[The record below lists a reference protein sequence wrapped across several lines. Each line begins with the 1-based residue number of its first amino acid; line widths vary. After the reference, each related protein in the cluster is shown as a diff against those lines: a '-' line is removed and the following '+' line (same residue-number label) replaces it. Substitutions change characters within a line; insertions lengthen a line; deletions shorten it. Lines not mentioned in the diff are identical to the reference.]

1 METKKTLKIKFYQNL
16 GKLLYAIAAA
26 DKQVREEEFNKFKVL
41 VKEHWEENNDEKE
54 NTVYQ
59 IVNAF
64 ERLHKKEALNAE
76 KYFNDFVNY
85 RNKYPDLFTEAIRK
99 RIMKTASSVALSFSK
114 VNKSELIMLAKLD
127 MALKK

>member
-59 IVNAF
+59 IVYAF
-64 ERLHKKEALNAE
+64 ERLHKQEALNAE

>member
-1 METKKTLKIKFYQNL
+1 MPFGGAHGLSQIE
-16 GKLLYAIAAA
+16 IATRGITQTVVAA
-26 DKQVREEEFNKFKVL
+26 RS
-41 VKEHWEENNDEKE
+41 HWEENNDEKE

-127 MALKK
+127 MALKKIN